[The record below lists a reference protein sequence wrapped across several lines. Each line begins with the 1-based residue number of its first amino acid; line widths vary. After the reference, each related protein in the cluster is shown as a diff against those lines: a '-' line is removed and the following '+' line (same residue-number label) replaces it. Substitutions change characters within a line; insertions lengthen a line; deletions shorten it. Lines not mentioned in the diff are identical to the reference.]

1 MSVLTPNIAIVGRPN
16 VGKSTLFNR
25 ILGQRKAIV
34 EDFPGVTRDRLYAFV
49 ERFSIPFLLVDTGGI
64 TDEPEN
70 DIEREVVAQTLLA
83 AEEADIV
90 LCLFDGASGYHDAD
104 RAVVDMLRRRNKPV
118 VYAVNKCD
126 GAEQFA
132 RVVDFYQLG
141 VDELNDISALH
152 GRKVD
157 QLVEAVL
164 KTLPSYELALQ
175 ELKLRE
181 ERIQKA
187 QEEASRIAAEFD
199 AQEETEHLQDDE
211 EYEPYIPDE
220 DEEERMP
227 RFAPVYLPGEET
239 ASEVEYDR
247 EHGTLALDESK
258 PSMVR
263 TPAMTWQEAL
273 SKDDREEAEEEI
285 VHSLENIRVSVVGR
299 PNVGKSTLLNTLVG
313 ERRAITS
320 PVAGTTRDS
329 LDVEIKRDGQK
340 FVIVDTAGLRKKGKI
355 EENSIE
361 RFSALRSLG
370 ALSACDVAVVVLD
383 ASEGLTDQ
391 DEKIAGLAHEQGKG
405 LVIAVNKWD
414 LVEKDHKTVHAFT
427 KRIREM
433 LRFAPYAPIIFLSA
447 LSGRRCPK
455 VLDEVKKV
463 ALERTKR
470 ISTRQL
476 NQTLEQAIRRKALPM
491 YRGRPLKLYYAV
503 QVDSC
508 PPRIALFFNYPKE
521 VHFSYFRYLKNTIRD
536 EFGFEGTDVK
546 LMARRR

>member
-1 MSVLTPNIAIVGRPN
+1 MSYRTPNIAIVGRPN

-25 ILGQRKAIV
+25 VLGQRKAIV
-34 EDFPGVTRDRLYAFV
+34 EDFPGVTRDRLYALV

-70 DIEREVVAQTLLA
+70 EIEREVVSQTLLA

-104 RAVVDMLRRRNKPV
+104 RAVVDMLRRRDKPV

-126 GAEQFA
+126 GAEQYG

-141 VDELNDISALH
+141 VNELHDISALH

-157 QLVEAVL
+157 TLIEEVL
-164 KTLPSYELALQ
+164 KTLPDYEAARTAV
-175 ELKLRE
+175 KARE
-181 ERIQKA
+181 QRIRQA
-187 QEEASRIAAEFD
+187 QEEAERIAQQFD
-199 AQEETEHLQDDE
+199 DIEDEVLEDE
-211 EYEPYIPDE
+211 EEFEPYVPDE
-220 DEEERMP
+220 DEEEKIP
-227 RFAPVYLPGEET
+227 RFAPVYLPDEEGD
-239 ASEVEYDR
+239 SETEYDR

-263 TPAMTWQEAL
+263 TSSGGWRDAL
-273 SKDDREEAEEEI
+273 DLHGEEE
-285 VHSLENIRVSVVGR
+285 SEEDALPALECIRVSVVGR

-320 PVAGTTRDS
+320 PIAGTTRDS
-329 LDVEIKRDGQK
+329 LDVELKREGQR

-427 KRIREM
+427 KRIRES
-433 LRFAPYAPIIFLSA
+433 LKFAPYAPIVFLSA

-470 ISTRQL
+470 VSTRRL
-476 NQTLEQAIRRKALPM
+476 NQTLENAIKRKALPI

-503 QVDSC
+503 QVDAC
-508 PPRIALFFNYPKE
+508 PPRFALFFNYPKE
-521 VHFSYFRYLKNTIRD
+521 VHFSYFRYLKNSIRD
-536 EFGFEGTDVK
+536 EFGFDGTDVK
-546 LMARRR
+546 LMARKR